1 MKEIEKFSMR
11 AGKSRKSRS
20 QFKSRTRYV
29 WVKMGSPLSRRTSR
43 HLHPLFSGV
52 DANEL
57 YKKEKAEKDKKE
69 SA

>member
-1 MKEIEKFSMR
+1 MR

-20 QFKSRTRYV
+20 QFKSRGRYV
-29 WVKMGSPLSRRTSR
+29 QVKMGYNLAKRGGIII
-43 HLHPLFSGV
+43 HPFLSGV

-57 YKKEKAEKDKKE
+57 YQKLKAEKDKKE